1 MADRKAK
8 PMDLGD
14 DPSGSSSSKGTAG
27 AQREERATPKP
38 RARSGRPTKLER
50 VEERLIET
58 FDTLAMV
65 QAGAAVVTADPR
77 HELGAE
83 VTSEWGPKLAHV
95 WVKLAREN
103 ARVEKMLIRMT
114 EGSAWGEV
122 TVTTFGFMLAQAQ
135 VYGGVDW
142 MPFAISDVPAGDPT
156 DPRET
161 AGANGTGPVTPEP
174 PVPGQG
180 PMVGRQPPRS
190 GVDDTKDPA
199 QNLAEAQRRAVEER
213 RRQRGS

>member
-1 MADRKAK
+1 MAERKAK

-14 DPSGSSSSKGTAG
+14 DSSGSSSSKGTAG
-27 AQREERATPKP
+27 AQREKP
-38 RARSGRPTKLER
+38 RARGGRPTKLER

-83 VTSEWGPKLAHV
+83 VTSQWGPKLAHV

-103 ARVEKMLIRMT
+103 ARVEKALIRMT

-122 TVTTFGFMLAQAQ
+122 TVTSFGFLLAQAQ

-142 MPFAISDVPAGDPT
+142 MPFAMNDVPAGDPT
-156 DPRET
+156 DPREA
-161 AGANGTGPVTPEP
+161 AGDNGTGPVTPGP
-174 PVPGQG
+174 SVSQQG

-190 GVDDTKDPA
+190 GVNDTSDPA